1 MRGRYTITSW
11 KTHTSRL
18 SSLGSV
24 GWRDSLCVLV
34 ESLSDRRSSDLSV
47 GSGSDSDNSG
57 VDGTGDTVVQLV
69 EHLWDWVFVVDRG
82 FGDVSDSGGFNHV
95 SDRHS
100 LDCLVLRDASGA
112 VDTSDWLDVSSTAL
126 VSTVGCS
133 LLWHCL

>member
-1 MRGRYTITSW
+1 M
-11 KTHTSRL
+11 
-18 SSLGSV
+18 
-24 GWRDSLCVLV
+24 V

-47 GSGSDSDNSG
+47 GSGSDSDDSR

-82 FGDVSDSGGFNHV
+82 FGDVSDGGGFNHV

-100 LDCLVLRDASGA
+100 LDGLVLRDASGA

-133 LLWHCL
+133 LLWHFLWR